1 MACQRASVPPIPGRD
16 ASRAPG
22 REPGMTCGRPRRGER
37 SMIGIRKLALAAA
50 LATSTAVTF
59 AGAARAGE
67 VGGRF
72 ENQRDRIEQ
81 GYENGSL
88 DRKEACR
95 LLGQEKDLRQERQ
108 HMARNGM
115 SAHERQV
122 MNRDLDRESR
132 RTHEQR
138 PGG

>member
-1 MACQRASVPPIPGRD
+1 
-16 ASRAPG
+16 
-22 REPGMTCGRPRRGER
+22 
-37 SMIGIRKLALAAA
+37 MIGIRKLALAAV
-50 LATSTAVTF
+50 LATSTA
-59 AGAARAGE
+59 AAYAATAQAGE

-95 LLGQEKDLRQERQ
+95 LLGQEKDLRQERR

-115 SAHERQV
+115 SRHEREA

-132 RTHEQR
+132 RIHGQR
-138 PGG
+138 TDDEHARKDRNFRNLDC

>member
-1 MACQRASVPPIPGRD
+1 
-16 ASRAPG
+16 
-22 REPGMTCGRPRRGER
+22 
-37 SMIGIRKLALAAA
+37 MICIRKLALAAV
-50 LATSTAVTF
+50 LATSTAATF

-95 LLGQEKDLRQERQ
+95 LLGQEKDLRKERQ

-132 RTHEQR
+132 RIHEQR
-138 PGG
+138 TDDQDGRKGHHARNLDC

>member
-1 MACQRASVPPIPGRD
+1 
-16 ASRAPG
+16 
-22 REPGMTCGRPRRGER
+22 
-37 SMIGIRKLALAAA
+37 MIGIRKLALAAI
-50 LATSTAVTF
+50 LATGTTMTLG
-59 AGAARAGE
+59 GAARAGE

-95 LLGQEKDLRQERQ
+95 LLGQEKDLRQERH

-115 SAHERQV
+115 SRHEREA

-132 RTHEQR
+132 HIHEQR
-138 PGG
+138 TDDDSARKGRNFRNLDC

>member
-1 MACQRASVPPIPGRD
+1 
-16 ASRAPG
+16 
-22 REPGMTCGRPRRGER
+22 
-37 SMIGIRKLALAAA
+37 MIGIRKLALAAI
-50 LATSTAVTF
+50 LATGTTMTL
-59 AGAARAGE
+59 AGAAWAGE

-95 LLGQEKDLRQERQ
+95 LLGQEKDLRQERR

-115 SAHERQV
+115 SRHEREA

-132 RTHEQR
+132 RIHEQR
-138 PGG
+138 TDDQDGRKGHHARNLDC

>member
-1 MACQRASVPPIPGRD
+1 
-16 ASRAPG
+16 
-22 REPGMTCGRPRRGER
+22 
-37 SMIGIRKLALAAA
+37 MIGIRKLALAAV

-81 GYENGSL
+81 GYDNGSL
-88 DRKEACR
+88 TRKEACR
-95 LLGQEKDLRQERQ
+95 LMGQEKNLRQERR
-108 HMARNGM
+108 HMARNGV
-115 SAHERQV
+115 SERERDA

-132 RTHEQR
+132 RIHEQR
-138 PGG
+138 TDDDGARKGRRFSNLDC